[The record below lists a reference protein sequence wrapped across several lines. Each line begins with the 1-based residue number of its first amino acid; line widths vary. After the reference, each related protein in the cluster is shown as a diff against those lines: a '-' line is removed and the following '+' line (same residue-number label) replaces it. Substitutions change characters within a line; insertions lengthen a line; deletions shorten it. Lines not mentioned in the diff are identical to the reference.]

1 MNYLEQV
8 SKQSKQKMII
18 GLAGKMGSGKDY
30 IAQQYIIPLVK
41 KMGTEILQMSFAD
54 QIKINVMTNH
64 NVPYDDVFVKKTL
77 NSRKLLQLEGTERG
91 RNILGQDIWIKYFD
105 AWSKVYTAR
114 GIDCVITTDIRF
126 KNELV
131 YIKRNNGI
139 VIKVVAEERNKAR
152 LEEESNGDISVY
164 NSLSNHSSECDLDEI
179 EDAEYD
185 MVVKNDK
192 GEFDEYI
199 FKQELESIIQKMLDK
214 VVHNSF

>member
-1 MNYLEQV
+1 MNCLE
-8 SKQSKQKMII
+8 S
-18 GLAGKMGSGKDY
+18 
-30 IAQQYIIPLVK
+30 
-41 KMGTEILQMSFAD
+41 
-54 QIKINVMTNH
+54 
-64 NVPYDDVFVKKTL
+64 
-77 NSRKLLQLEGTERG
+77 
-91 RNILGQDIWIKYFD
+91 
-105 AWSKVYTAR
+105 
-114 GIDCVITTDIRF
+114 

-139 VIKVVAEERNKAR
+139 VIKVVAEERNKTR

-192 GEFDEYI
+192 GQFHERI
-199 FKQELESIIQKMLDK
+199 FEEELQSIIQKMLDK